1 MSLPNFFKASLLTAA
16 LAASFPA
23 LASDYYVVVPVPN
36 HTAAGNITV
45 ALAGFSLPAAQVG
58 QAYAGFDFKPL
69 LSVTGDAAY
78 NGYGVRWSIASGSL
92 PAGLTL
98 NSNGTISGTPTAG
111 GSSTFQ
117 VMASYKS
124 KAGQQTYQIYSADI
138 TVGLA
143 SGTPPQGLIG
153 QPYSYDLRALLS
165 VSGDAA
171 YTGAGVTWTVVSST
185 LPAGLYLTNDGFI
198 GGTPTASGT
207 GSVTARATYKG
218 VNGQQSY
225 QVVTQAISVSLGTTT
240 LPVGSQGLP
249 YASYDFRSL
258 ISSND
263 PAYQASG
270 TTWSVADALPAGL
283 ALDGNGVLR
292 GTPTASGPQTFTLKA
307 SYKGAVGQQTYT
319 FTSTPSSLVTAS
331 VPSLDFSSVSDYTTS
346 SQTVTL
352 TNAGDAAGTLSLAS
366 DSTNFTVS
374 GCSTIPAKGSCTAT
388 VAFYPTGVTS
398 YAGKL
403 NITGATSGALTVTLT
418 GSAVLNVQTFTAST
432 NWTVPAKLTSVK
444 ALVVAGGGG
453 AQAAQTV
460 SATTG
465 GLGGGGG
472 QVLYSASYT
481 VTPNASVAVV
491 VGDGGS
497 VGQDSLENGQP
508 SSFGS
513 LKALGGYSGYE
524 GGASGSGYASGG
536 YSTAT
541 LQGGG
546 GGGAGGAGGTGT
558 TMKAGDGGPGL
569 CYTFTGTQK
578 CYGGGGAGG
587 TAASSGGTAGAGGLG
602 GGGAGGVL
610 SAGTGGVGGTPNTGG
625 GGAGGTGAGRG
636 AGGSGVVV
644 VAY

>member
-1 MSLPNFFKASLLTAA
+1 MSLPNLFKASLLTAA

-36 HTAAGNITV
+36 HTAAGNISV

-58 QAYAGFDFKPL
+58 QPYTGFDFKSL

-78 NGYGVRWSIASGSL
+78 NGYGVRWSIVSGSL

-98 NSNGTISGTPTAG
+98 NSNGTVSGTPTAG
-111 GSSTFQ
+111 GSATFQ

-138 TVGLA
+138 TVDLA

-240 LPVGSQGLP
+240 LPAGSQGLP

-258 ISSND
+258 VSSND

-270 TTWSVADALPAGL
+270 TTWSVVDALPAGL

-307 SYKGAVGQQTYT
+307 SYKGAAGQQTYT

-352 TNAGDAAGTLSLAS
+352 TNTGDAAGTLSLAS

-388 VAFYPTGVTS
+388 VSFYPTGVTS

-403 NITGATSGALTVTLT
+403 SITGATSGALTVPLT
-418 GSAVLNVQTFTAST
+418 GSASLNVQTFAAST
-432 NWTVPAKLTSVK
+432 TWTVPAKLTSAQV
-444 ALVVAGGGG
+444 LVVGGGG
-453 AQAAQTV
+453 GSQAANMV
-460 SATTG
+460 ATGYG
-465 GLGGGGG
+465 GVGGGGG

-481 VTPNASVAVV
+481 LVPNSAMPVT
-491 VGDGGS
+491 VGVGGD
-497 VGQDSLENGQP
+497 VGQDATENGAP
-508 SSFGS
+508 SKFGTMT
-513 LKALGGYSGYE
+513 AAGGYSGFE
-524 GGASGSGYASGG
+524 GGASGSGKSGG
-536 YSTAT
+536 SASAT
-541 LQGGG
+541 LQGPG
-546 GGGAGGAGGTGT
+546 GGGAGGAGGAPTATLGG
-558 TMKAGDGGPGL
+558 AGGVGL
-569 CYTFTGTQK
+569 CYSITGRLT
-578 CYGGGGAGG
+578 CYGGGGGGATAYSGVSAQSAGG
-587 TAASSGGTAGAGGLG
+587 SGG
-602 GGGAGGVL
+602 
-610 SAGTGGVGGTPNTGG
+610 GGVGGSTYASGTGGLDNTGG
-625 GGAGGTGAGRG
+625 GGGGGGGAGRG
-636 AGGSGVVV
+636 AGGSGVVI

>member
-1 MSLPNFFKASLLTAA
+1 MSLQNLFKASLLTAA
-16 LAASFPA
+16 LAATFPA

-36 HTAAGNITV
+36 HTAAGNISV

-58 QAYAGFDFKPL
+58 QPYAGFDFKSV
-69 LSVTGDAAY
+69 LSVTGDAGY

-98 NSNGTISGTPTAG
+98 NSNGTLSGTPTAG
-111 GSSTFQ
+111 GSSSFQ
-117 VMASYKS
+117 VMASYKT
-124 KAGQQTYQIYSADI
+124 KAGQQSYQIYTADI
-138 TVGLA
+138 TVGL
-143 SGTPPQGLIG
+143 SGGTPPQGFVG
-153 QPYSYDLRALLS
+153 RPYSYDLRPLLT
-165 VSGDAA
+165 VSGDSA
-171 YTGAGVTWTVVSST
+171 YTGAGVAWTVVSST

-198 GGTPTASGT
+198 GGTPSASGS

-218 VNGQQSY
+218 VNGQQTY
-225 QVVTQAISVSLGTTT
+225 QVVTQTISVTLGSTT
-240 LPVGSQGLP
+240 LPAASQGLP
-249 YASYDFRSL
+249 YAGYDFRSL
-258 ISSND
+258 VSSND
-263 PAYQASG
+263 PSFQTSG
-270 TTWSVADALPAGL
+270 TTWSVVDALPAGL
-283 ALDGNGVLR
+283 ALDANGVLS
-292 GTPTASGPQTFTLKA
+292 GTPSGSGSQAFTLKA
-307 SYKGAVGQQTYT
+307 SFKGYAGQQTYT
-319 FTSTPSSLVTAS
+319 LVSAPSSLLTAS
-331 VPSLDFSSVSDYTTS
+331 VPSLDFPSVSDYTTVS
-346 SQTVTL
+346 KTVTL
-352 TNAGDAAGTLSLAS
+352 TNTGDAAGTLSLAS

-388 VAFYPTGVTS
+388 VSFYPTGVTS
-398 YAGKL
+398 YAGHL
-403 NITGATSGALTVTLT
+403 SITGATSGALTVPLT
-418 GSAVLNVQTFTAST
+418 GTALLNVQTFTAST
-432 NWTVPAKLTSVK
+432 SWTVPAKLTSVK
-444 ALVVAGGGG
+444 ALVVGGGGG

-472 QVLYSASYT
+472 QVLYNASYT
-481 VTPNASVAVV
+481 VTPNSTMAVV

-546 GGGAGGAGGTGT
+546 GGGAGGAGGAGT
-558 TMKAGDGGPGL
+558 TTKAGDGGPGI
-569 CYTFTGTQK
+569 CFSFTGSQK

-587 TAASSGGTAGAGGLG
+587 TALTSGGTAGAGGLG